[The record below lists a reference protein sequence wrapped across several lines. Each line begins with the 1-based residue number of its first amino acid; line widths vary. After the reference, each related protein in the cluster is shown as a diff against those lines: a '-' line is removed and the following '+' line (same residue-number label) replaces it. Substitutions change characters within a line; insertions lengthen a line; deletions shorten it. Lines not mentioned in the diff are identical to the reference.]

1 MLYIQHQVLKKISPK
16 TKNKSFLIKLNDFT
30 QVKDEVPFEFMVAES
45 DGNIVSKDYV
55 VDPNKILFKV
65 NNKFD
70 ITDKV
75 TGHTNSKTLGY
86 VEMTDDKLKVYFKDF
101 EDVKGRVSNLDEI
114 NKNIFKYTDLYSKTQ
129 LTLNELI
136 EKCGG
141 KVEKQKTTETLEEV
155 VVDGDILYKKVSKP
169 VDYDLSLE
177 TITKE
182 SIIKLFS
189 EV

>member
-1 MLYIQHQVLKKISPK
+1 
-16 TKNKSFLIKLNDFT
+16 
-30 QVKDEVPFEFMVAES
+30 
-45 DGNIVSKDYV
+45 
-55 VDPNKILFKV
+55 
-65 NNKFD
+65 
-70 ITDKV
+70 
-75 TGHTNSKTLGY
+75 
-86 VEMTDDKLKVYFKDF
+86 MTDDKLKVYFKDF